1 MNIYTHTHIYIS
13 HIYIY
18 ICIYICKPHYFVFSF
33 LCFPCI
39 LSRKTLED
47 ESKIKKQ
54 VHRRT
59 TSLATTMPGHELED
73 VINQRLNLY
82 DVLELPTPLDVH
94 TIYDDL
100 PQIKRKYRSLAL
112 KYHPDKHP
120 DNPSIIHKFHLLS
133 TATNILTNAD
143 VRPHYDRWLIEFL
156 RKTNDIERNKLIQKL
171 EESESSTIPTTT
183 PHPDL
188 LQIQR
193 HGELLR
199 KLKHFNLPY
208 GDWKHLNTQDQENAS
223 QHPYYDCSTLRIV
236 LDNFL
241 QSNNKS
247 NCLSHLRNQV
257 FITLSANEIYD
268 IYFSERNNYSED
280 DSIIIY
286 TVFDTP
292 ITAQHVFRNWSS
304 GNLIPTVKDISPLIP
319 LHYYSDFNLETE
331 LNDDIARLVS
341 NEPILLD

>member
-1 MNIYTHTHIYIS
+1 
-13 HIYIY
+13 
-18 ICIYICKPHYFVFSF
+18 
-33 LCFPCI
+33 
-39 LSRKTLED
+39 
-47 ESKIKKQ
+47 
-54 VHRRT
+54 
-59 TSLATTMPGHELED
+59 MPGHELED

-82 DVLELPTPLDVH
+82 DVLELPTPLDAH

-120 DNPSIIHKFHLLS
+120 NDPSIIHKFHLLS
-133 TATNILTNAD
+133 TATSILTNVD
-143 VRPHYDRWLIEFL
+143 VRPHYDRWLIDFL
-156 RKTNDIERNKLIQKL
+156 RKTNDVERNRLIQKL
-171 EESESSTIPTTT
+171 EKSESGTATTSS
-183 PHPDL
+183 PHVDVS
-188 LQIQR
+188 QIQR

-208 GDWKHLNTQDQENAS
+208 GDWKHLDRQDQEDVS
-223 QHPYYDCSTLRIV
+223 HHSYYDCSTLRIV
-236 LDNFL
+236 LDNFP

-247 NCLSHLRNQV
+247 SCFSHLRNYV
-257 FITLSANEIYD
+257 FITLSPNEIYD
-268 IYFSERNNYSED
+268 IYFSERNNYSKND
-280 DSIIIY
+280 TIIIY

-292 ITAQHVFRNWSS
+292 ITAQHIFRSWSG
-304 GNLIPTVKDISPLIP
+304 GNLTPTVHDISPLIP